1 MDYANIDE
9 NAVKGG
15 GGVGQIEGAHH
26 VYKST
31 YAYGGGDREGGY
43 TAMTHSKGEGGNTKY
58 QTSYRH
64 EYSGSGVGG
73 LGGEGASYRTM
84 EYSREGG
91 VERSSGLRMGGIYE
105 SEVYGEESRTS
116 EMYKTSSK

>member
-9 NAVKGG
+9 NTKGA
-15 GGVGQIEGAHH
+15 VGQIEGAHH

-31 YAYGGGDREGGY
+31 YAYGGGDREGGF
-43 TAMTHSKGEGGNTKY
+43 TSLTHSKAEGGGVGGNQKY

-73 LGGEGASYRTM
+73 TGGIEGASYRTM
-84 EYSREGG
+84 
-91 VERSSGLRMGGIYE
+91 
-105 SEVYGEESRTS
+105 
-116 EMYKTSSK
+116 

>member
-9 NAVKGG
+9 NTTK

-31 YAYGGGDREGGY
+31 YAYGGGDREGGF
-43 TAMTHSKGEGGNTKY
+43 TSMTHSKGEGGGGGNQKY

-64 EYSGSGVGG
+64 EYSGSGIGGG
-73 LGGEGASYRTM
+73 LSGEGASYRTM
-84 EYSREGG
+84 
-91 VERSSGLRMGGIYE
+91 
-105 SEVYGEESRTS
+105 
-116 EMYKTSSK
+116 